1 MVSENIS
8 TEPMVRK
15 DQWLRISNSTA
26 RNLQN
31 GKARFRFLYVGSH
44 LATEEHLLHQF
55 EAGDMAYD
63 FGDAKKMILAESSR
77 AAGCL
82 YDVIFIDYPLERSE
96 LKKFF
101 SFLRRNKFSKLVL
114 VYNGTRLTGNCIKN
128 IRRFDMLDDVF
139 DIQSNDIK
147 YAAIIPF
154 LRSSKRAHRLRRLRA
169 LKNRARRL
177 SARRCVSFLLKRLLD
192 ITVATIALILLL
204 PLLLIIALIIKLESK
219 GPVFYTSS
227 RAGKGYKIFRFYKF
241 RTMFV
246 NADREID
253 KLAHLNQYSGDNAS
267 GPVFYKIQN
276 DPRVTRFGKF
286 LRNTSLDEIPQLF
299 NVLKGDMSLVGNR
312 PLPLY
317 EAASLTTNECV
328 ERFTATAGI
337 TGLWQVKKR
346 GKAEMSVD
354 ERINL
359 DITYARNEN
368 VVYDLWIMLCTPLAL
383 MQKSDV

>member
-15 DQWLRISNSTA
+15 GEWLKISNSSD

-31 GKARFRFLYVGSH
+31 GKARFKFLYIGSH

-55 EAGDMAYD
+55 ETGDMAYD
-63 FGDAKKMILAESSR
+63 FGDAKKMMLAESCP

-82 YDVIFIDYPLERSE
+82 YDVIFIDYPLDRSE
-96 LKKFF
+96 IKKLF
-101 SFLRRNKFSKLVL
+101 SFLRKNKFSELVL
-114 VYNGTRLTGNCIKN
+114 VYNGTRLTNNCIKN
-128 IRRFDMLDDVF
+128 IRRFDRIDDVF
-139 DIQSNDIK
+139 DIQANGIS
-147 YAAIIPF
+147 YATIIPF
-154 LRSSKRAHRLRRLRA
+154 LRTSKRAHRLRRLRV

-177 SARRCVSFLLKRLLD
+177 SIRRCVSFLLKRMLD
-192 ITVATIALILLL
+192 IVIASIALILFF
-204 PLLLIIALIIKLESK
+204 PLVLIIAMIIKLESK

-241 RTMFV
+241 RTMFL
-246 NADREID
+246 NADQEIK
-253 KLAHLNQYSGDNAS
+253 KLAHLNQYNGDNDS

-299 NVLKGDMSLVGNR
+299 NVVKGDMSLVGNR

-368 VVYDLWIMLCTPLAL
+368 VIYDLWIMLCTPLAL
-383 MQKSDV
+383 MQKSNA

>member
-1 MVSENIS
+1 MVSENFR
-8 TEPMVRK
+8 TEPIVQKSEWRT
-15 DQWLRISNSTA
+15 IYNSTPS
-26 RNLQN
+26 LQN
-31 GKARFRFLYVGSH
+31 GRAKFRFLYIGSH
-44 LATEEHLLHQF
+44 VATEEVLLNQF

-63 FGDAKKMILAESSR
+63 FGDAKRMLTKPSLS
-77 AAGCL
+77 AGCL
-82 YDVIFIDYPLERSE
+82 YDVIFIDYPLERRE
-96 LKKFF
+96 LRKFF
-101 SFLRRNKFSKLVL
+101 SFLRRNRFSELVV
-114 VYNGTRLTGNCIKN
+114 VYNGTRLTDNCIKC
-128 IRRFDMLDDVF
+128 IRRFSMVDDVF
-139 DIQSNDIK
+139 DIQSNHIN

-154 LRSSKRAHRLRRLRA
+154 LRSSKRAHKLKRLRT
-169 LKNRARRL
+169 LKKTARRL
-177 SARRCVSFLLKRLLD
+177 SVRRCVSFGVKRLLD
-192 ITVATIALILLL
+192 IMFAIIVLILLL
-204 PLLLIIALIIKLESK
+204 PFLLIIAMVIKLESK
-219 GPVFYTSS
+219 GPILYTST
-227 RAGKGYKIFRFYKF
+227 RAGKGYKIFKFYKF
-241 RTMFV
+241 RTMV
-246 NADREID
+246 LNADREINA
-253 KLAHLNQYSGDNAS
+253 LAHLNQYNGDNANS
-267 GPVFYKIQN
+267 PVFYKIKN

-368 VVYDLWIMLCTPLAL
+368 VIYDLWIMLCTPLAL